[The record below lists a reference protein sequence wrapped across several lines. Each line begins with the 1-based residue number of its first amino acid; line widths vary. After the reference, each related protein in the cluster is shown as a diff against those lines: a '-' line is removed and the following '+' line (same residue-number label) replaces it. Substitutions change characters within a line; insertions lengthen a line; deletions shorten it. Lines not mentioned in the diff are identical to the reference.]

1 MPHRAHRGLRRYAWL
16 SILAAIL
23 TIGLKY
29 GAYRLTGSIGLL
41 SDAAESLVN
50 LAAAIVALIMI
61 SVASKPADAKHPF
74 GHGKA
79 EYFASGFEGALI
91 LMTAVGIA
99 WAAFDRYQHPIEVQ
113 AIDLGVRLS
122 FLAAILNLG
131 VALILLRVGRRYG
144 SIALEADGKHLM
156 SDVWTTV
163 AIASALIA
171 MYYTG
176 LAWID
181 PVVAALAAIQIV
193 WSGTTLIVRSIS
205 GLLDTAVPNAELKQI
220 QGILDEYRGEGVEF
234 HDLRTRAAGVYRF
247 ITVHVLVPGE
257 WTVQRGHDLSEELE
271 ADIRTAIP
279 HAVILTH
286 LEPVEDEASFDHET
300 L

>member
-1 MPHRAHRGLRRYAWL
+1 MPHREHRGLRRYAWL

-99 WAAFDRYQHPIEVQ
+99 FAAFDRYQHPVEVQ
-113 AIDLGVRLS
+113 SIDLGVRLS

-156 SDVWTTV
+156 SDVWTTL
-163 AIASALIA
+163 AIAGALIA

-176 LAWID
+176 LSWID
-181 PVVAALAAIQIV
+181 PVIAALASIQIV
-193 WSGTTLIVRSIS
+193 WSGTTLVVRSVS
-205 GLLDTAVPNAELKQI
+205 GLLDTAVPKSELKQI
-220 QGILDEYRGEGVEF
+220 QTILDDYRGRGVEF

-271 ADIRTAIP
+271 ADIRSAIP